1 MKATQAL
8 GLALVALGL
17 TACSCSVNST
27 TGTAATATTATPAIT
42 ATSMATVAAA
52 KAQVV
57 TPAAPARPGRCVSS
71 SLRASLGQSQGGA
84 GTSQVALLLT
94 NRSGLTCTL
103 NGYPGVSFIAGADA
117 HQIGAP
123 AQPDLRVGA
132 TALTLLPGATVHVTI
147 AVADYGNYD
156 QQTCAPSQAT
166 GYRIIPPGSGG
177 SLILNAPQRVC
188 SKPGVRGFGTSVML
202 PGTISS

>member
-27 TGTAATATTATPAIT
+27 TGTAATATPATPAITAIT

-103 NGYPGVSFIAGADA
+103 DGYPGVSFIAGADA

-147 AVADYGNYD
+147 AVAD
-156 QQTCAPSQAT
+156 
-166 GYRIIPPGSGG
+166 
-177 SLILNAPQRVC
+177 
-188 SKPGVRGFGTSVML
+188 
-202 PGTISS
+202 